1 MPTNYSLDRHD
12 KKIAGV
18 CSTLGDVFNV
28 DPTILRIGLIAIAII
43 FSWKLA
49 MIAYIGG
56 GIYLHMQKKKA
67 ERGLDDRDGRDGR
80 RSVFDRMGDIGT
92 KRTSVHAMRTELDET
107 DRRMMAIDHHI
118 AAQRDHELAREIDAL
133 REEK

>member
-1 MPTNYSLDRHD
+1 MPSNYSLNRHD

-18 CSTLGDVFNV
+18 CSTFGDIFNI
-28 DPTILRIGLIAIAII
+28 DPTILRIGLIAIAILV
-43 FSWKLA
+43 SWEMALV
-49 MIAYIGG
+49 AYIGG

-67 ERGLDDRDGRDGR
+67 DRGLGGTARQSDYE
-80 RSVFDRMGDIGT
+80 RMGEVPS

-118 AAQRDHELAREIDAL
+118 ASQKDHELAREIEAL